1 MFVVDVNWDNL
12 EDQPRYFQISFISI
26 TNSSKKEYR
35 KIDFTQKKTLDS
47 DDKMTFKRRTIFL
60 SQNKTKL

>member
-47 DDKMTFKRRTIFL
+47 DDKMTFKRRT
-60 SQNKTKL
+60 K